1 MSGMRVTRA
10 AEAPAYDAPLHRG
23 VSTWRLQG
31 HEAGPT
37 ERFWVGLSCYEPGGG
52 ADEAPAQEETVYVVL
67 AGKLT
72 VTSGGEQATLGRHD
86 SVHLPRGQVRS
97 IHNHTGEPAALLVAI
112 AHRTEAG
119 R

>member
-10 AEAPAYDAPLHRG
+10 AEAPAYNAPLHRG

-37 ERFWVGLSCYEPGGG
+37 ERFWVGLSHYEPGGG
-52 ADEAPAQEETVYVVL
+52 ADEAPTQEETVYVML
-67 AGKLT
+67 AGELT
-72 VTSGGEQATLGRHD
+72 VTSGGERATLGRHD
-86 SVHLPRGQVRS
+86 SVHLLRGQVRG
-97 IHNHTGEPAALLVAI
+97 IHNHTSAPAVLLVII